1 MGNRGWPVYCWNYF
15 NNGISDKQISQRNDS
30 YYIPL
35 HNGAIT
41 SCPKI
46 FSTEIVRTTYTQQ
59 SKDVWTRNLVLD

>member
-1 MGNRGWPVYCWNYF
+1 MEIAVGLYIVGITLIMGYLINKYPRETM
-15 NNGISDKQISQRNDS
+15 S